1 MNSHSRE
8 ETDLYIKIENKTE
21 AKSKKKERE
30 RKKKKG
36 LRQKWFFNANA
47 MHNYTQIIKLHATE

>member
-21 AKSKKKERE
+21 AKSKKKER
-30 RKKKKG
+30 KKKG